1 MSPASA
7 RKIGSFEIERELG
20 QGGMGVV
27 YLARQP
33 DLERRAVLKTLRRDL
48 SEDPTLEQRFRR
60 EARAA
65 ASVHH
70 QNVVAVYD
78 CFAWRSERFIAQ
90 EYVEGEDLSA
100 ALRAVP
106 RLSPRVAALIAL
118 ELARGL
124 EEIHA
129 RGIVHR
135 DLKPSNVLLGHGGE
149 TKIADF
155 GIALDGNSEAL
166 TQTGHA
172 LGTPLYMSPEQLLG
186 ERADIRSD
194 LFSLGVVLYEMLTGK
209 TPFAEAE
216 PEEGDSLLRRI
227 QAGRFAS
234 PRKLAPETP
243 RALVRLV
250 RACLRAKPK
259 RRIPS
264 ATAAR
269 RALERHLGAP
279 SPADCRKEIAAW
291 LWERKVF
298 RPGRGRTAR
307 VKKHRAQQRPWAVPL
322 RWVAATAAACAA
334 LAAAA
339 VAAGLVDP
347 DALDVSALLR
357 TRGAAG
363 LGFQAQPQTEISLEE
378 PGDLPRGEESP
389 SSVEPGSGGDG
400 AATDASPATPV
411 AHRDSS

>member
-1 MSPASA
+1 MSASTA
-7 RKIGSFEIERELG
+7 KKIGSFEIERELG
-20 QGGMGVV
+20 QGGMGIV

-33 DLERRAVLKTLRRDL
+33 GLERSAVLKTLRRDL
-48 SEDPTLEQRFRR
+48 SEDPNLEQRFRR
-60 EARAA
+60 EAQAA

-78 CFAWRSERFIAQ
+78 CFTWRGERFIAQ

-100 ALRAVP
+100 VLRAVR

-135 DLKPSNVLLGHGGE
+135 DLKPSNVLLGHSGE
-149 TKIADF
+149 SKIADF
-155 GIALDGNSEAL
+155 GIALDASGETL

-186 ERADIRSD
+186 ERADTRSD

-209 TPFAEAE
+209 APFAEAE
-216 PEEGDSLLRRI
+216 PEQSESLIHRI

-250 RACLRAKPK
+250 RTCLRAKPK

-264 ATAAR
+264 ATAVR
-269 RALERHLGAP
+269 RALEHHLGVP
-279 SPADCRKEIAAW
+279 SPADCRREIAAW

-307 VKKHRAQQRPWAVPL
+307 VKKQQPQQRTRAAPL
-322 RWVAATAAACAA
+322 RWVAATAVACVA

-339 VAAGLVDP
+339 VATGLVEL
-347 DALDVSALLR
+347 DALDVPALLG
-357 TRGAAG
+357 TRE
-363 LGFQAQPQTEISLEE
+363 LTRLDFQAQPRTEIRLEE
-378 PGDLPRGEESP
+378 HGGL
-389 SSVEPGSGGDG
+389 PGSGE
-400 AATDASPATPV
+400 SQSSLEPV
-411 AHRDSS
+411 SD

>member
-1 MSPASA
+1 MSAAPAK
-7 RKIGSFEIERELG
+7 KIGSFEIECELG
-20 QGGMGVV
+20 QGGMGIV

-33 DLERRAVLKTLRRDL
+33 GLERSAVLKRLRRDL
-48 SEDPTLEQRFRR
+48 GEDPNLEQRFRR

-78 CFAWRSERFIAQ
+78 CFDWRGECYIAQ

-100 ALRAVP
+100 VLGAVR

-135 DLKPSNVLLGHGGE
+135 DLKPSNVVLGRGGE

-155 GIALDGNSEAL
+155 GIALDGGGEAL

-186 ERADIRSD
+186 DRADTRSD

-209 TPFAEAE
+209 RPFAEAE
-216 PEEGDSLLRRI
+216 PEQGESLLRRI
-227 QAGRFAS
+227 EAGHFVS

-243 RALVRLV
+243 RALARLV

-259 RRIPS
+259 RRIRS
-264 ATAAR
+264 AKALR
-269 RALERHLGAP
+269 RTLERLLGVPA
-279 SPADCRKEIAAW
+279 PADCRQEIADW
-291 LWERKVF
+291 LWEHKVF
-298 RPGRGRTAR
+298 RPVQGKTAR
-307 VKKHRAQQRPWAVPL
+307 IAKQRPRARPWAAPL
-322 RWVAATAAACAA
+322 RRIAATAVAFAA

-339 VAAGLVDP
+339 VATGLVD
-347 DALDVSALLR
+347 LSALEIPALLG
-357 TRGAAG
+357 TRGAVQAG
-363 LGFQAQPQTEISLEE
+363 SQARPAPAIPPDE
-378 PGDLPRGEESP
+378 PGGPPPSGEPR
-389 SSVEPGSGGDG
+389 SSVGPGGG
-400 AATDASPATPV
+400 
-411 AHRDSS
+411 

>member
-1 MSPASA
+1 MSAAPA
-7 RKIGSFEIERELG
+7 RKIGSFEIECELG
-20 QGGMGVV
+20 QGGMGIV

-33 DLERRAVLKTLRRDL
+33 GLERSAVLKRLRRDL
-48 SEDPTLEQRFRR
+48 TEDPSLEQRFRR

-78 CFAWRSERFIAQ
+78 CFDWRGECYIAQ

-100 ALRAVP
+100 VLSAVR
-106 RLSPRVAALIAL
+106 RLSPRVAALIGL

-135 DLKPSNVLLGHGGE
+135 DLKPSNVVLGRGG
-149 TKIADF
+149 
-155 GIALDGNSEAL
+155 EAL

-186 ERADIRSD
+186 DRADTRSD

-209 TPFAEAE
+209 RPFAEDE
-216 PEEGDSLLRRI
+216 PEQGESLLRRI
-227 QAGRFAS
+227 EAGRFAS

-243 RALVRLV
+243 RALARLV

-259 RRIPS
+259 RRIRS
-264 ATAAR
+264 ATALR
-269 RALERHLGAP
+269 RALERQLGVPA
-279 SPADCRKEIAAW
+279 PADCRQEIADW

-307 VKKHRAQQRPWAVPL
+307 IAKQRPRQRPWVAPL
-322 RWVAATAAACAA
+322 RRIAATAVAFAA

-339 VAAGLVDP
+339 VATGLVDLN
-347 DALDVSALLR
+347 ALDVPALLG
-357 TRGAAG
+357 TRGAAQ
-363 LGFQAQPQTEISLEE
+363 LGSQARPPTEIAADER
-378 PGDLPRGEESP
+378 GDLPPSGESR
-389 SSVEPGSGGDG
+389 SSVGPD
-400 AATDASPATPV
+400 D
-411 AHRDSS
+411 D

>member
-1 MSPASA
+1 
-7 RKIGSFEIERELG
+7 
-20 QGGMGVV
+20 MGIV

-33 DLERRAVLKTLRRDL
+33 GLERSAVLKRLRRDL
-48 SEDPTLEQRFRR
+48 TEDSSLEQRFRR

-78 CFAWRSERFIAQ
+78 CFDWRGECFIAQ
-90 EYVEGEDLSA
+90 EYVDGEDLSTV
-100 ALRAVP
+100 LRAVR

-135 DLKPSNVLLGHGGE
+135 DLKPSNVVLGRSGE

-155 GIALDGNSEAL
+155 GIALDGSGESL

-172 LGTPLYMSPEQLLG
+172 LGTPLYMSPEQLVG
-186 ERADIRSD
+186 DRADTRSD

-216 PEEGDSLLRRI
+216 PEQGESLIRRI
-227 QAGRFAS
+227 EAGRLIS

-250 RACLRAKPK
+250 RACLRAKPT
-259 RRIPS
+259 RRIRS
-264 ATAAR
+264 ATALR
-269 RALERHLGAP
+269 RALERQLGVP
-279 SPADCRKEIAAW
+279 SPADCRQEIAAW
-291 LWERKVF
+291 LWEQKVF

-307 VKKHRAQQRPWAVPL
+307 IEKHRPQQRSWAAPL
-322 RWVAATAAACAA
+322 RRAAATAAAFAA

-339 VAAGLVDP
+339 VATGLVDLN
-347 DALDVSALLR
+347 ALDVPALLG
-357 TRGAAG
+357 TRGAAQLG
-363 LGFQAQPQTEISLEE
+363 LQARHRAEIPSDDR
-378 PGDLPRGEESP
+378 GGLPRSGESR
-389 SSVEPGSGGDG
+389 SSVGPDGD
-400 AATDASPATPV
+400 
-411 AHRDSS
+411 